1 MTPEK
6 GNVEILSN
14 YYLNFG
20 KIANLFK
27 QICRYD
33 VYFDLYSSITTL
45 VYQCE
50 RFHLELSRW
59 NLHIR

>member
-14 YYLNFG
+14 YYLNFR

-45 VYQCE
+45 V
-50 RFHLELSRW
+50 
-59 NLHIR
+59 

>member
-14 YYLNFG
+14 SFKNFG

-27 QICRYD
+27 QNICRYD
-33 VYFDLYSSITTL
+33 VYFDLYSSIT
-45 VYQCE
+45 V
-50 RFHLELSRW
+50 
-59 NLHIR
+59 